1 MELTNTRIVPAPP
14 AAVWAALNDPA
25 ILKECLP
32 GCESLERAGDNAF
45 QAVMATRVGPVSA
58 RFTGRVTMSDIDP
71 PNGYTLH
78 FEGQGGAAGFARGEA
93 RITLAPEG
101 DLQTSL
107 HYAAKAQVGGKLAQI
122 GSRLVDA
129 TAARMSAQFFQRLE
143 QAIVSG
149 AAEPAVVSPV
159 AATSAG
165 PAGKAAGEKTATN
178 VAPGSVARPAIGA
191 GVEDA
196 VPAPPAPV
204 MPPAPG
210 AYQPGALVTLQMPA
224 WTWAFTVAVVAAALL
239 AAWLGR

>member
-14 AAVWAALNDPA
+14 SVVWASLNDPA

-71 PNGYTLH
+71 PNAYTLH

-101 DLQTSL
+101 ERQTSL

-122 GSRLVDA
+122 GSRLVDG
-129 TAARMSAQFFQRLE
+129 AAAKMTDDFFTRFVERVGAAAGGRPPPRPPGNDGLAPPGGSAWIRYAAII
-143 QAIVSG
+143 AIVI
-149 AAEPAVVSPV
+149 VL
-159 AATSAG
+159 
-165 PAGKAAGEKTATN
+165 
-178 VAPGSVARPAIGA
+178 I
-191 GVEDA
+191 
-196 VPAPPAPV
+196 
-204 MPPAPG
+204 
-210 AYQPGALVTLQMPA
+210 ALY
-224 WTWAFTVAVVAAALL
+224 WK
-239 AAWLGR
+239 GYR